1 MASVHTLVINELE
14 ETKTLS
20 PFTEASGNM
29 KSAIDLLDGI
39 KATAMVFL
47 NYGAKRVSQRNRPPC
62 STFRDANTA
71 TAQLRGYIGFR

>member
-1 MASVHTLVINELE
+1 MASVNALVINELE

-39 KATAMVFL
+39 KANAMLF
-47 NYGAKRVSQRNRPPC
+47 
-62 STFRDANTA
+62 
-71 TAQLRGYIGFR
+71 